1 MNIKIIIIMTRCLL
15 LISMMANMLVTGCA
29 TTTLKEA
36 LQNDPWQGWN
46 QNMQSFNDGFDKHI
60 LKPVA
65 KCVF

>member
-1 MNIKIIIIMTRCLL
+1 
-15 LISMMANMLVTGCA
+15 MMANMLVTGCA